1 MKDNIKQLLKEF
13 DKGATSMEQ
22 IVVAKKTQQ
31 KLVERHTIEEA
42 YILKL
47 LKEAKIPVVFQEIL
61 YIGTSFIIV
70 DFLLPKKKIILEL
83 DGGQHFTP
91 EKLKTDLERD
101 KALKAQG
108 YKVIRVTNNHA
119 YTLSKTGLL
128 EMLKQKKIGKLL
140 TRKDT
145 MEFGKYKGYTMTEML
160 AKHKEYLVWLYRSYI
175 CTFEKS
181 ILTELFLV

>member
-13 DKGATSMEQ
+13 GKGATSMEQ
-22 IVVAKKTQQ
+22 IVVAKRTQQ
-31 KLVERHTIEEA
+31 KLVEKHTFEEA
-42 YILKL
+42 HVLRL
-47 LKEAKIPVVFQEIL
+47 LKEARLQVNFQEIL

-70 DFLLPKKKIILEL
+70 DFLLPKRKIILEL

-101 KALKAQG
+101 RALAAQG
-108 YKVIRVTNNHA
+108 YKVIRVTNSHA
-119 YTLSKTGLL
+119 YGLSKAGLL
-128 EMLKQKKIGKLL
+128 ELLKQKKIGNLL

-145 MEFGKYKGYTMTEML
+145 LTFGKYKGYTMTEML

-181 ILTELFLV
+181 VLAELFLV